1 VDFWSVSVSQRY
13 EIVSKT
19 LAIEG
24 THAAAARLKSCG
36 YERMK
41 GLLITYAIVLVGAVI
56 SLRQPVTGLF
66 IYVGLSVLRPEAI
79 WGWAGDMRG
88 LSKLEA
94 VPLLVGWAF
103 QGFGSWRFGKAKAI
117 VWSLILFGVWA
128 TLSGTQAVD
137 GATAADALLEFQKTF
152 LPFLIGI
159 TMIKTEKQ
167 AKQLLWVIILCQG
180 YVSLDMNRM
189 YLDGYNRANAEGF
202 GGMDNNSF
210 GISLLTVLG
219 GALALAMSSTSLIA
233 KAVAGG
239 ITLVILHTVLLTFSR
254 GAFVGLLAVGA
265 AAIWIFPKRP
275 KYLAPVL
282 AAALIAVMLTGP
294 ELSARLATTFAPR
307 EERDGSAESRFDLW
321 KDCFTVIGREP
332 IFGVG
337 PRNWG
342 QVADEFGWPKG
353 KEAHS
358 LWVQTAAEVG
368 VPGFLF
374 FFLFY
379 TLTIKRLWPIAR
391 GRSPGVD
398 KSTALFAAGLI
409 LGLVGFAVS
418 AQFVTVE
425 GLEPPYWMTMIGAIL
440 LKSRSLAEE
449 APAVVPEPSK
459 KAVPLAPA
467 IALRPRQTLVRPP
480 AR

>member
-1 VDFWSVSVSQRY
+1 
-13 EIVSKT
+13 
-19 LAIEG
+19 
-24 THAAAARLKSCG
+24 
-36 YERMK
+36 
-41 GLLITYAIVLVGAVI
+41 
-56 SLRQPVTGLF
+56 
-66 IYVGLSVLRPEAI
+66 
-79 WGWAGDMRG
+79 
-88 LSKLEA
+88 
-94 VPLLVGWAF
+94 
-103 QGFGSWRFGKAKAI
+103 
-117 VWSLILFGVWA
+117 
-128 TLSGTQAVD
+128 
-137 GATAADALLEFQKTF
+137 
-152 LPFLIGI
+152 
-159 TMIKTEKQ
+159 
-167 AKQLLWVIILCQG
+167 
-180 YVSLDMNRM
+180 
-189 YLDGYNRANAEGF
+189 
-202 GGMDNNSF
+202 
-210 GISLLTVLG
+210 
-219 GALALAMSSTSLIA
+219 
-233 KAVAGG
+233 
-239 ITLVILHTVLLTFSR
+239 
-254 GAFVGLLAVGA
+254 
-265 AAIWIFPKRP
+265 
-275 KYLAPVL
+275 
-282 AAALIAVMLTGP
+282 MLTGP

-332 IFGVG
+332 ILGVG

-368 VPGFLF
+368 VPGFLL

-440 LKSRSLAEE
+440 LKSRSLANE
-449 APAVVPEPSK
+449 APGVVPAPSK

-467 IALRPRQTLVRPP
+467 IALRPRPTLIRPP
-480 AR
+480 TR

>member
-1 VDFWSVSVSQRY
+1 
-13 EIVSKT
+13 
-19 LAIEG
+19 
-24 THAAAARLKSCG
+24 
-36 YERMK
+36 MK
-41 GLLITYAIVLVGAVI
+41 GLLITYAIVVGGAVI
-56 SLRQPVTGLF
+56 SLRQPVIGLF
-66 IYVGLSVLRPEAI
+66 IYVALSVLRPEAI

-88 LSKLEA
+88 LSRLEG
-94 VPLLVGWAF
+94 VPLLIGWAF
-103 QGFGSWRFGKAKAI
+103 QGFGSWRFGRARAI
-117 VWSLILFGVWA
+117 VASLILFGVWA
-128 TLSGTQAVD
+128 LLSGAQAVD
-137 GATAADALLEFQKTF
+137 GDTAGDALLEFQKTF

-167 AKQLLWVIILCQG
+167 ARQLLWVIIICQG

-210 GISLLTVLG
+210 GISLLTIFG
-219 GALALAMSSTSLIA
+219 GALGLALSSTSLIA

-239 ITLVILHTVLLTFSR
+239 ITLLILHTVLLTFSR

-265 AAIWIFPKRP
+265 AAVWIFPKRP
-275 KYLAPVL
+275 KYLAPVVCVG
-282 AAALIAVMLTGP
+282 LIAVMLTGP

-332 IFGVG
+332 MFGVG

-342 QVADEFGWPKG
+342 LVADEFGWPKG

-398 KSTALFAAGLI
+398 KNTALFAAGLI

-425 GLEPPYWMTMIGAIL
+425 GLEPPYWITMIGAIL
-440 LKSRSLAEE
+440 LKSRSVPNETLVA
-449 APAVVPEPSK
+449 VPEASTKPVSRSA
-459 KAVPLAPA
+459 AVPL
-467 IALRPRQTLVRPP
+467 RPRPTLIRPP